1 MGSPDVGE
9 QGVVTL
15 RDGRVVTLTV
25 PNDVDRADVARL
37 LEALHDPRGTFFA
50 RVGEQGAADP
60 PHGALVAR
68 TSAGELAGYAAWI
81 ADGGERGEFAG
92 AVDPRFSA
100 LGLGTLLLRR
110 GAGDALS
117 AGLRALRVELHAGSE
132 ATAAMLRDSGLRTH
146 WDLDHPVVHVE
157 ILLGTERPGWVT
169 P

>member
-1 MGSPDVGE
+1 M
-9 QGVVTL
+9 
-15 RDGRVVTLTV
+15 
-25 PNDVDRADVARL
+25 
-37 LEALHDPRGTFFA
+37 
-50 RVGEQGAADP
+50 
-60 PHGALVAR
+60 AR

-81 ADGGERGEFAG
+81 ADGERGEFAG

-146 WDLDHPVVHVE
+146 WNLDHPVVHVD